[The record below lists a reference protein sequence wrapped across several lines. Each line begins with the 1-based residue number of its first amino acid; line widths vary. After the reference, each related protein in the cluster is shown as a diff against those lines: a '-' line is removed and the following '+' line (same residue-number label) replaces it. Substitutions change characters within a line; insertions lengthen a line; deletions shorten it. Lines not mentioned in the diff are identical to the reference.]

1 MLRTIA
7 EARTVWV
14 KELVTEKRQ
23 GPNGEFDAKS
33 ILFRVATDRNYTRTV
48 TKDGQQV
55 EERPTDFILC
65 RANGITAQV
74 IADNCT
80 AVDPATGKQISRYLL
95 LIGHIEVYT
104 QDRTFKIENLPL
116 DIQNVGTVNVSFD
129 TTQKVDGHIFIV
141 DEIKFL
147 DPKPQPKV
155 QAGNVTVSNVQATVA
170 QPAVQTAPVAQT
182 TVQPTAQTVP
192 VTQPVT
198 TQPQT
203 APVQQTVQ
211 PQTTVAQPATTMQA
225 TVAQPVA
232 QNAVAGAMNPP
243 VVPEGYTGE
252 SAPF

>member
-1 MLRTIA
+1 MLRTNAVI
-7 EARTVWV
+7 RTVWI
-14 KELVTEKRQ
+14 KDLVVEKRQ

-33 ILFRVATDRNYTRTV
+33 ILFRIATDRNYTRTV
-48 TKDGQQV
+48 TRDGQQV

-65 RANGITAQV
+65 RANGATAQV
-74 IADNCT
+74 IADNCM
-80 AVDPATGKQISRYLL
+80 AVDPATGKQISRHLALY
-95 LIGHIEVYT
+95 GHIEVYT

-116 DIQNVGTVNVSFD
+116 NISNVGTINVSFD

-141 DEIKFL
+141 DEIEFL

-155 QAGNVTVSNVQATVA
+155 QAGNVTVSNVQATV
-170 QPAVQTAPVAQT
+170 QTAPVAQT
-182 TVQPTAQTVP
+182 TVQPTAQTAP

-203 APVQQTVQ
+203 APVQQAVVQ
-211 PQTTVAQPATTMQA
+211 PVQAQ
-225 TVAQPVA
+225 AQPVA
-232 QNAVAGAMNPP
+232 QNAVAGVMNPP